1 MNSIS
6 LIFVLGLSHWGYGK
20 YNGKFGFE
28 IINPNYYRTQNVI
41 KFHKPNDYTRLIS
54 TIGPKQWE
62 KFAPVCG
69 TGRSQSPVDLVLPS
83 GAVDHGAITFS
94 SAYIMGETMQG
105 TLKNNG
111 HSGKF

>member
-1 MNSIS
+1 MVS
-6 LIFVLGLSHWGYGK
+6 LVSKLLIL
-20 YNGKFGFE
+20 
-28 IINPNYYRTQNVI
+28 IIIGHKIHVI

-54 TIGPKQWE
+54 TIGPKQWG

-94 SAYIMGETMQG
+94 SAHLSETMQG